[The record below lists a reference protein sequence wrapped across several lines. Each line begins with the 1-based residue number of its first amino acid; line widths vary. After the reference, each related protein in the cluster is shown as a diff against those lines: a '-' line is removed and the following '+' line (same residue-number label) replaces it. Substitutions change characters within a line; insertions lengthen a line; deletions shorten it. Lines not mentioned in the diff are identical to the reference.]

1 MCGLVGLVAVP
12 AGTGSASAQVR
23 LDARYV
29 VTLSGLPIGRGT
41 WTIDIRNDEY
51 SVVANGKTT
60 GLASM
65 LSNGEG
71 TTASRGRVV
80 RGNLVPS
87 AYMSNVKTDTYTE
100 EMRVTL

>member
-1 MCGLVGLVAVP
+1 MVCGLAAALVAP
-12 AGTGSASAQVR
+12 DGARAQAK

-29 VTLSGLPIGRGT
+29 VTLAGLPIGRGT
-41 WTIDIRNDEY
+41 WTIDIHNDEY
-51 SVVANGKTT
+51 TVVANGRTT

-80 RGNLVPS
+80 KGNLVPS
-87 AYMSNVKTDTYTE
+87 AYLSNVKTDTYTE